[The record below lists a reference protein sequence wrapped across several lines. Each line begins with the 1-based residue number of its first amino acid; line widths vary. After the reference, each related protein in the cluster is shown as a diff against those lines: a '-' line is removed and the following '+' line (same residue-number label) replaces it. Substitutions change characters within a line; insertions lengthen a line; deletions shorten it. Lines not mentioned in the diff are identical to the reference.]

1 MSIARR
7 PAAVRL
13 QNDWNEAIQWEDYG
27 QFTSDPKD
35 TAEAYCFHPGR
46 LPEDLRILIVGI
58 GGQGVTNLTRR
69 LRDLIADRYCHV
81 CTAEQRGVAQRR
93 ASTAAT
99 LVAGRSVCAPTLAV
113 SDVDILI
120 GLEPL
125 EALRYHDRLRP
136 GSLCLLSDVRIET
149 ICGGLRQYAYADT
162 REIVCELEGQGA
174 HCVLIPLAQWHRSER
189 MEAVYASSAMLGFF
203 CAAFDIDIQRAKAL
217 AFGGLAPRTAHK
229 NIRAMEWGFLR
240 FYSEASNKPLPDHQK
255 SSDRIL
261 HGYGETELAEA
272 KV

>member
-7 PAAVRL
+7 PSAVRL
-13 QNDWNEAIQWEDYG
+13 QNDWNEVTQWDDYG
-27 QFTSDPKD
+27 QSASAPKN
-35 TAEAYCFHPGR
+35 TAEAYCFHPGV
-46 LPEDLRILIVGI
+46 LPEELRILMVGI
-58 GGQGVTNLTRR
+58 GGLGVANLTRR

-99 LVAGRSVCAPTLAV
+99 LVAGRSVCAPSLDV

-125 EALRYHDRLRP
+125 EALRYRDRLRP

-149 ICGGLRQYAYADT
+149 ICGGLRQYADT
-162 REIVCELEGQGA
+162 REIVCELEWQGA
-174 HCVLIPLAQWHRSER
+174 QCVLIPLAQWHRSER
-189 MEAVYASSAMLGFF
+189 MEPVYASSVMLGLF
-203 CAAFDIDIQRAKAL
+203 CAVFDIDIERAKTL
-217 AFGGLAPRTAHK
+217 AFCGLAPRIAHK
-229 NIRAMEWGFLR
+229 NIRAMEWGFR
-240 FYSEASNKPLPDHQK
+240 QFRREASDMALFNSRQD
-255 SSDRIL
+255 SSDYIL